1 MDHHEAFEAVRLAF
15 HSDVPDALLRRV
27 IEQAIR
33 NHQEETESQKDE
45 VEAEQESKTAKGA
58 GENG

>member
-33 NHQEETESQKDE
+33 NHQEETASQKDE
-45 VEAEQESKTAKGA
+45 VESERDPETAKGA
-58 GENG
+58 GGND